1 MSIPAAAVKELRERT
16 GAGMMD
22 CKQALA
28 DAGGDI
34 EAAIDTLRKRG
45 ITKAAKKVGRQTS
58 EGRVDTYVHPGWRV
72 GVMVEINCETDFVAK
87 TNEFGDFVKNICM
100 QIAAAN
106 PEVVRRE
113 DLPEERVRHE
123 REIFT
128 HQARESGKP
137 ENVIGKI
144 VDGMMNKFY
153 AEACLLE
160 QPYVRD
166 PKQTVADYVNGAIA
180 KIGENIQVRRFAR
193 FELGK

>member
-1 MSIPAAAVKELRERT
+1 
-16 GAGMMD
+16 MMD

-28 DAGGDI
+28 ETGGDI

-45 ITKAAKKVGRQTS
+45 ITKAAKKAGRQTS

-87 TNEFGDFVKNICM
+87 TNEFGELVKNICM

-113 DLPEERVRHE
+113 DVPEERVRHE

-128 HQARESGKP
+128 AQARESGKP

-153 AEACLLE
+153 AETCLLE

-166 PKQTVADYVNGAIA
+166 PKQTVADYVNGAIG
-180 KIGENIQVRRFAR
+180 KIGENIQIRRFAR

>member
-1 MSIPAAAVKELRERT
+1 
-16 GAGMMD
+16 MMD